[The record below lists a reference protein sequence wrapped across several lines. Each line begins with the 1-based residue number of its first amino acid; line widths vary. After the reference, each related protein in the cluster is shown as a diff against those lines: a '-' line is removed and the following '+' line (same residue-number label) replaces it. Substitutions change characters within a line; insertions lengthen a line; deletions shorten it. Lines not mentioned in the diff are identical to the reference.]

1 MKIYKYFLLALLVIN
16 LWSCKDETK
25 KEVAETEES
34 KAETNKEEEELP
46 GLSIYNLPTKW
57 TTQDGKEIELKDL
70 KGDVLVM
77 VMIYTSCQASCPRLV
92 ADMRNIHKKVSDKAN
107 KETKYV
113 FVSIDPEVD
122 TPERLKAFAKENQ
135 MESNEYLFLR
145 GTKEDTRE
153 FAAVLAV
160 SYKSISPMDFSHSNI
175 ISVFDKQGVMKYQK
189 EGLGED
195 DSETIK
201 TIQELAN

>member
-1 MKIYKYFLLALLVIN
+1 MKIYKYIILALVVIH
-16 LWSCKDETK
+16 LGSCRNEPK
-25 KEVAETEES
+25 KEVAETKES
-34 KAETNKEEEELP
+34 KVETNEEEELP

-57 TTQDGKEIELKDL
+57 TTHNDKEIELKDL

-77 VMIYTSCQASCPRLV
+77 VMIYTSCQAACPRLV

-107 KETKYV
+107 KKTKYV

-122 TPERLKAFAKENQ
+122 TTERLKTFAKENE
-135 MESNEYLFLR
+135 MDSEEYLFLR

-160 SYKSISPMDFSHSNI
+160 SYKSISPIDFSHSNI
-175 ISVFDKQGVMKYQK
+175 ISVFDKQGVMQYQK

-201 TIQELAN
+201 TIQELAK

>member
-1 MKIYKYFLLALLVIN
+1 MKIYKYILLALLVIN

-34 KAETNKEEEELP
+34 EAETNKEEEELP